1 MMVQAKFS
9 GLEKKKIVI
18 AKVNQESR
26 QSFDRLVE
34 EITAFRWKVN
44 EGFSERGI

>member
-9 GLEKKKIVI
+9 GLEKKTVTV
-18 AKVNQESR
+18 KVNQESR

-34 EITAFRWKVN
+34 EITAFTWKVK
-44 EGFSERGI
+44 EGFSEKGI